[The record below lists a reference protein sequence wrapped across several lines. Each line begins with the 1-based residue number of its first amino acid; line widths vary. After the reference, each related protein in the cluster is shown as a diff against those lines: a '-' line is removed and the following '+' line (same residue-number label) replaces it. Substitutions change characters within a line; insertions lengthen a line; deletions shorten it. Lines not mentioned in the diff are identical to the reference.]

1 MEEALSR
8 LKTINLANIKSAKDL
23 GLQIGYTDEQ
33 FLNFAQQADLSGD
46 VLQQYKDYISASSA
60 ATSAFGT
67 TLKSIAANMGIMLAV
82 SVGINLLMKAVDA
95 LVVTEKEVLE
105 AADSAKNKITEL
117 NQTYEASRKKV
128 GDYAKTYD
136 KLSKGIDNSI
146 IRI

>member
-1 MEEALSR
+1 MHWNLLFQVSNGWSIFIDKLSKTPTITKELEEALSR

-67 TLKSIAANMGIMLAV
+67 TLKSIAVSYTHLHGLIINKSIQKTGGQNYEFKHGKQAV
-82 SVGINLLMKAVDA
+82 L
-95 LVVTEKEVLE
+95 
-105 AADSAKNKITEL
+105 
-117 NQTYEASRKKV
+117 
-128 GDYAKTYD
+128 
-136 KLSKGIDNSI
+136 
-146 IRI
+146 

>member
-33 FLNFAQQADLSGD
+33 FLIFAQQADLSGD

-82 SVGINLLMKAVDA
+82 SVGINLLMQKHTINCRKA
-95 LVVTEKEVLE
+95 
-105 AADSAKNKITEL
+105 
-117 NQTYEASRKKV
+117 
-128 GDYAKTYD
+128 
-136 KLSKGIDNSI
+136 
-146 IRI
+146 